1 MSALPSPN
9 DAPFAPVDLA
19 LYAAAVFI
27 FGSGWLPMK
36 MQLGTIAPEVSAV
49 WRFLV
54 AAPVMFAIVAA
65 TRGRL
70 AFPLKDHALFAFL
83 GITLFSMNFM
93 FFYHAAYYLPSGL
106 MSVIFSLTAVFIP
119 LLSVVVLKLPL
130 SPRVLL
136 GTAAGVAG
144 TALIFVPTVA
154 DDRGGEMGL
163 GLALALGGTTCFAL
177 GSLVSGFAARRQVPV
192 NSLTAWGLTYGLVVV
207 LGISLATGA
216 RFELEWSTRYLGSL
230 AYLIVM
236 PTLLGFAIYL
246 ELIRR
251 IGASRAGYGT
261 VLFPLVALAISTAF
275 ESFHW
280 TLAAALGIALVLAG
294 NLLVLTPARRPA

>member
-1 MSALPSPN
+1 MPPSPPPN
-9 DAPFAPVDLA
+9 DAPFGSVDLA

-36 MQLGTIAPEVSAV
+36 LQLGVIAPEVSAV
-49 WRFLV
+49 WRFLIAS
-54 AAPVMFAIVAA
+54 AAMFAFVAA
-65 TRGRL
+65 TGGRL
-70 AFPLKDHALFAFL
+70 AFPLRDHALFAFL
-83 GITLFSMNFM
+83 GLTLFSLNFM
-93 FFYHAAYYLPSGL
+93 FFYHAGYYLPSGL
-106 MSVIFSLTAVFIP
+106 MSVVFSLTAVIVP
-119 LLSVVVLKLPL
+119 LLSVAVLKVPL
-130 SPRVLL
+130 RPRILV
-136 GTAAGVAG
+136 GAAAGVMG
-144 TALIFVPTVA
+144 TALVFVPTAAEVGA
-154 DDRGGEMGL
+154 HIGL
-163 GLALALGGTTCFAL
+163 GLVLAFAGTCCFAA
-177 GSLVSGFAARRQVPV
+177 GSFASGFAARRQVPV
-192 NSLTAWGLTYGLVVV
+192 NSMTAWGLVYGLGVVFA
-207 LGISLATGA
+207 LCLLTGA
-216 RFELEWSTRYLGSL
+216 RFEVEWTARYLGSL

-294 NLLVLTPARRPA
+294 NLLVLTPERRSE